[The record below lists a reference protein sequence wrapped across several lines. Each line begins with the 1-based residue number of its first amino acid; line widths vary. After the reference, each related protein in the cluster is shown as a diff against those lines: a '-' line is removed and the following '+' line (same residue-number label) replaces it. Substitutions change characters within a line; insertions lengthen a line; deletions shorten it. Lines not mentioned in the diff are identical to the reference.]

1 MSLQKRPK
9 RSFTP
14 TSDDGDVVVPV
25 TNEDDTG
32 TPSPENTPLI
42 RKPVGFTWTPSVSA
56 QIETYEAPLPP
67 KPPTAGYFL
76 PGQAPPPPPKPPK
89 QQKPKTNRKKKNQE
103 YSSQTGRFR
112 LMASTPGPSTMSPA
126 PADFLTLTPSG
137 RTGLA
142 GVTPFHS
149 SVAITG
155 SPSGT
160 LSSGSSAVATSSPH
174 LSTHL
179 PFSSP
184 AMLTANGLTH
194 YSREMEMHRSA
205 PAPVQVSAGESLA
218 PPRKRGK
225 RGNTITEGTVP
236 DVQGSDFLHYQH
248 PQAATTGLAHASYN
262 FRSSDNR
269 AESTETI
276 GSNRSLTHNNPDPQS
291 NTACKKILPPA
302 SSQLI
307 PGKLQLI
314 LIVQILNVR

>member
-1 MSLQKRPK
+1 
-9 RSFTP
+9 
-14 TSDDGDVVVPV
+14 
-25 TNEDDTG
+25 
-32 TPSPENTPLI
+32 
-42 RKPVGFTWTPSVSA
+42 
-56 QIETYEAPLPP
+56 
-67 KPPTAGYFL
+67 
-76 PGQAPPPPPKPPK
+76 
-89 QQKPKTNRKKKNQE
+89 
-103 YSSQTGRFR
+103 
-112 LMASTPGPSTMSPA
+112 
-126 PADFLTLTPSG
+126 
-137 RTGLA
+137 
-142 GVTPFHS
+142 
-149 SVAITG
+149 
-155 SPSGT
+155 
-160 LSSGSSAVATSSPH
+160 
-174 LSTHL
+174 
-179 PFSSP
+179 
-184 AMLTANGLTH
+184 MLTANGLTH

-248 PQAATTGLAHASYN
+248 PQAATTGLAPHASYN
-262 FRSSDNR
+262 FRGSDNR